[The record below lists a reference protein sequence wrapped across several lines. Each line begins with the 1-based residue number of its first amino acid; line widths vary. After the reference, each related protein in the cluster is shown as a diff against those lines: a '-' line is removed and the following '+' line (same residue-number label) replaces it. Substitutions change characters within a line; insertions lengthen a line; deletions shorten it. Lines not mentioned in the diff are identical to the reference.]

1 MGAFSCSDR
10 VEAFELKEFPVF
22 SAVVAFVHER
32 GVWVLCPLPAWF
44 WGSAVEDSIC
54 LSVRCAKGDVGH
66 DVLLFEPLD
75 GRGGWFVQGEF
86 EWRLCH
92 GVCVGLCD

>member
-10 VEAFELKEFPVF
+10 VEAFELKEFAVF

-32 GVWVLCPLPAWF
+32 GVWVLCALPARF
-44 WGSAVEDSIC
+44 WRGAVEDSVC
-54 LSVRCAKGDVGH
+54 LSVCCAKGDVGH

-75 GRGGWFVQGEF
+75 GRG
-86 EWRLCH
+86 
-92 GVCVGLCD
+92 